1 MLETATFLFYSTSLE
16 KELTV
21 IWNLKLFCKMV
32 TNQSAENASTCP
44 SCHSITR
51 NKAINSGSGLK
62 YSGKN
67 LMIRCGTGKS
77 GTKQTPHP
85 LPQFLR
91 VSSRSK
97 SVVNG
102 ATNRVKYTAAGKP
115 VQVLLAAPKVL
126 AKTFSLSFGDYSDRE
141 IKLSTGKH
149 LRNEHPIRTHFN
161 YSFKIN

>member
-1 MLETATFLFYSTSLE
+1 
-16 KELTV
+16 
-21 IWNLKLFCKMV
+21 
-32 TNQSAENASTCP
+32 
-44 SCHSITR
+44 
-51 NKAINSGSGLK
+51 
-62 YSGKN
+62 
-67 LMIRCGTGKS
+67 MIRCGTGKS

-102 ATNRVKYTAAGKP
+102 ATNRVKYTAGGKP

>member
-21 IWNLKLFCKMV
+21 IWNLKLFCKVV

-44 SCHSITR
+44 SCNSITR

-126 AKTFSLSFGDYSDRE
+126 AKTFSLSFGERGN
-141 IKLSTGKH
+141 KT
-149 LRNEHPIRTHFN
+149 FN
-161 YSFKIN
+161 RQTPQEWTSYKNAFQLFF